1 MKKNQG
7 LLPVLLAIAM
17 LTVNQDN
24 LTETEIGSLPDLKK
38 LLYLDESNQRLK
50 SPLNLLQCLLT

>member
-38 LLYLDESNQRLK
+38 VL
-50 SPLNLLQCLLT
+50 